1 VHCCP
6 RVVAEDEGEGK
17 GDGGESE
24 HIEVVVSLLCL
35 CPRVT
40 VRVKDGG
47 EYSESGEHEQVGT
60 V

>member
-1 VHCCP
+1 VHCSP
-6 RVVAEDEGEGK
+6 HVVAEDEGEGK

-24 HIEVVVSLLCL
+24 RIIVVSLLCL
-35 CPRVT
+35 CQRVT

-47 EYSESGEHEQVGT
+47 EYSELGEHEQVGT